1 MTDNG
6 GKVKDTG
13 EVLGPSNLRIRWRDL
28 SWYIVAFTLF
38 SLAILIRLL
47 LPIFTGEVKPI
58 EKLMSESRPRGFDV
72 SNLIGDR
79 ELLVLSGLPKDGLS
93 ALVNPET
100 VSGIE
105 VAALNKKQRRR
116 EHTKFIIPSDRVI
129 GVEIGGV
136 ARAYPI
142 RFLNWHEIANDTLGG
157 VPIAVTY
164 SPICDSVAVFDRRI
178 GGETLEF
185 GVSGLLYNSNLVMY
199 DRRESEP
206 EESLWSQLEMQ
217 AISGPMAGTQLT
229 ALPSKLVRWGDWLAE
244 HPDTEMIAGDPKSKE
259 NYSANPYQTY
269 FASGK
274 LRFPVSPMPPSGGA
288 NWKTRIAIIGAGG
301 ETACYFVQNP
311 GGDDF
316 QPYET
321 KVTIGGLLL
330 DVKYVPPSSAYAPEV
345 LAIGGAG
352 FAGLD
357 FAIYSFYGAWHA
369 AHSDMQPA
377 LLP

>member
-6 GKVKDTG
+6 GKTSGAG
-13 EVLGPSNLRIRWRDL
+13 EVLGPSNLKIRWRDL

-47 LPIFTGEVKPI
+47 LPIFTGEVKPLG
-58 EKLMSESRPRGFDV
+58 ELMSESGPRGFDV
-72 SNLIGDR
+72 SNFKGDR
-79 ELLVLSGLPKDGLS
+79 ELLVLSGLPKDGLV
-93 ALVNPET
+93 ALVNPDT
-100 VSGIE
+100 VPGAE

-116 EHTKFIIPSDRVI
+116 EHTKFVIPSDRVI
-129 GVEIGGV
+129 GVEIGGE

-164 SPICDSVAVFDRRI
+164 SPLCDSAVVFDRRA
-178 GGETLEF
+178 GGDTLEF
-185 GVSGLLYNSNLVMY
+185 GVSGLLYNSNLVMF
-199 DRRESEP
+199 DRRGSEP
-206 EESLWSQLEMQ
+206 EESLWGQLEMR
-217 AISGPMAGTQLT
+217 AISGPMAGTPLT
-229 ALPSKLVRWGDWLAE
+229 ALPAKLVRWGDWLAE
-244 HPDTEMIAGDPKSKE
+244 HPDTGMIAGDPKSKE

-269 FASGK
+269 FATDK
-274 LRFPVSPMPPSGGA
+274 LRFPVSPMPEGGGA

-321 KVTIGGLLL
+321 KITIGGLLL
-330 DVKYVPPSSAYAPEV
+330 DAKYVPPSSAYEPEF
-345 LAIGGAG
+345 LAIGGEG

-357 FAIYSFYGAWHA
+357 FVFYSFYGAWYA
-369 AHSDMQPA
+369 AHPDVEPA